1 MPGVAFAHGER
12 IALYTVERDDAAF
25 YQRGRNHPAVRGPL
39 GLADP
44 TNRAQ
49 SEETVENWVER
60 DDSANLLVCLPPEE
74 SDGDSPPPEESTV
87 GSVAEPAPTND
98 EDSTPT
104 NDEDST
110 PTSDAEPTPIGTVNA
125 WELDRARGTVS
136 YWLLPEYHGE
146 GYATEAMT
154 LFLDHLFDARAVRGV
169 EAHVFAHNDASRDLL
184 DRLGFALE
192 GTLRQNNF
200 VEGEYRDEYVYGL
213 LREEWVEAG

>member
-1 MPGVAFAHGER
+1 MPGVTFAHGER
-12 IALYTVERDDAAF
+12 VSLHTVERDDAAF

-49 SEETVENWVER
+49 AEETVEDWVER

-74 SDGDSPPPEESTV
+74 SDAD
-87 GSVAEPAPTND
+87 
-98 EDSTPT
+98 
-104 NDEDST
+104 
-110 PTSDAEPTPIGTVNA
+110 PTPIGTVNA
-125 WELDRARGTVS
+125 WELDRPRGKVS

-169 EAHVFAHNDASRDLL
+169 EAHVFAHNDPSRTLL
-184 DRLGFALE
+184 DRLGFTLE

-200 VEGEYRDEYVYGL
+200 VEGAYRDEYVYGL
-213 LREEWVEAG
+213 LRDEWVEE

>member
-1 MPGVAFAHGER
+1 MPGVTFAHGER
-12 IALYTVERDDAAF
+12 VSLHTVERDDAAF
-25 YQRGRNHPAVRGPL
+25 YQRGRNHPSVRGPL

-44 TNRAQ
+44 TNLAQ
-49 SEETVENWVER
+49 AEETVEDWVER

-74 SDGDSPPPEESTV
+74 SDGESPPPEES
-87 GSVAEPAPTND
+87 GSETRA
-98 EDSTPT
+98 
-104 NDEDST
+104 
-110 PTSDAEPTPIGTVNA
+110 PTSDEDATAASDTEPTPIGTVNA

-136 YWLLPEYHGE
+136 SWLLPEYHGE

-154 LFLDHLFDARAVRGV
+154 LFLDHIFDARSVRGV
-169 EAHVFAHNDASRDLL
+169 EAHVFAHNDSSRALL

-213 LREEWVEAG
+213 LRDEWVGGE